1 MQIGVDSFRADISD
15 PATGLLSM
23 RKQPIF
29 FDTNNVARFNHS
41 LMLEGSLKCWNAR
54 KPEL

>member
-29 FDTNNVARFNHS
+29 FDTNNVARFNRV
-41 LMLEGSLKCWNAR
+41 LCALERFFEMLEF
-54 KPEL
+54 

>member
-1 MQIGVDSFRADISD
+1 MRIGVDSFRADISD

-41 LMLEGSLKCWNAR
+41 FMCIGAVL
-54 KPEL
+54 